1 MLLIRLMNVD
11 AGCQADT
18 APVWTA
24 VLSAL
29 AMIQHQQQC
38 LADSMQL
45 QQQALAQSQLSA
57 AEHQRSMSAAQST
70 LLQRVVRLE
79 QREQG
84 TDQVADRHVRD
95 AGGSEWPCPLCSKP
109 LSHRHS
115 FKGHIRR
122 LVKQSTRP
130 KCHLNPRDIHHNRLV
145 SRFEGADFFSK
156 AANFCAHFYA
166 FVARAISKSRPD
178 DVSRR
183 LVAEWL
189 NAARATDGRAF
200 PVCSCSS
207 GDCDSD
213 DAVGGGLFSGDSSN
227 WSSGNA
233 A

>member
-1 MLLIRLMNVD
+1 MFLIRLMDVGV
-11 AGCQADT
+11 GCQADT

-24 VLSAL
+24 VLASL

-45 QQQALAQSQLSA
+45 QQQALAQSQLAA

-84 TDQVADRHVRD
+84 AVQVADRHDRD
-95 AGGSEWPCPLCSKP
+95 AGGPEWTCPLCFKS

-130 KCHLNPRDIHHNRLV
+130 KCHLNPRDINHNRLV
-145 SRFEGADFFSK
+145 SRFAGADFFTK

-183 LVAEWL
+183 LVADWL
-189 NAARATDGRAF
+189 NAAVATDGRAF

-213 DAVGGGLFSGDSSN
+213 EAVVGLLSGDSSN